1 MKAVLTRGPPATA
14 GGADKKVSM
23 VMETLYK
30 DIRYGLRGL
39 LKRPAFTL
47 VALVILA
54 LGIGA
59 NTAIFTLINAVVLK
73 PLPVTKPEELVL
85 FNDSASEGTRTS
97 DDGDINAGRW
107 DLFSYA
113 SYRYFREHD
122 GSFQELSAFRSGESR
137 LSVRPAEA
145 QAGESAQRASG
156 HLVSGNYFAVLG
168 VNAMQGRVLTNEDDL
183 PAAHP
188 AAVISNAYWKQ
199 KLDGDTQVVGK
210 NFLLNGTAFTIVG
223 VMPPEFFGT
232 RVRRSPDFWLPLA
245 FQPQIELRKSSLDS
259 RNVYW
264 LNLIGRLKPGIPIA
278 QAQAGVNVELRQ
290 FLTEQSGGQP
300 GDETRLAIQNSYVS
314 LAPGARGLSGLRFFY
329 SQALRML
336 MVIVALVLLIACAN
350 VGNLLLS
357 RAAAR
362 QAEISLR
369 QALGASRGRLIR
381 QLLTESLLLAFIG
394 GIAGVL
400 LAQWGVSILVARLA
414 ATSPLDVKPDAS
426 VLLFSFGISLVS
438 GVVFGIAPALRAT
451 KTDLTSALKE
461 KSAQGRRSRFNL
473 GSALVVTQVAV
484 SLVLLVGAGLF
495 ARSLINLQLE
505 ELGFDRDN
513 VLLASVDTRLAGYK
527 PTELSSVY
535 RQLYEQLSALPN
547 VRSASIASYSPMAGT
562 ATNSTITVRGYTPGK
577 DEDTSVSDIFIGPN
591 FSETLGVPL
600 LLGRELGLQDT
611 PASPKVAVVNQAFA
625 QFYFHDQNPIGRRLT
640 FEEDSDK
647 DDFEIV
653 GVIGDAKY
661 DSAKEKADKAV
672 FRPILQVQDQQAF
685 NNVFELRTVGDPLS
699 VSAEVRAA
707 IAQVNGKLPI
717 LNITSLRLQTDDAL
731 KQERLIAQ
739 LVSFFGLLGLLL
751 SCVGLYGIMAHAV
764 VRRTNEIGIRMA
776 LGAERRNIIWM
787 VLKESLVLVVF
798 GLVIGIPAAWA
809 AAHLISSQLFG
820 LNPSDPVSLLT
831 AALLLTVVAALAGY
845 LPARKASR
853 VNPLIALRYE

>member
-1 MKAVLTRGPPATA
+1 ML
-14 GGADKKVSM
+14 DS
-23 VMETLYK
+23 LWK
-30 DIRYGLRGL
+30 DIRYSWRGL
-39 LKRPAFTL
+39 LKRPAFSAI
-47 VALVILA
+47 ALVILA

-97 DDGDINAGRW
+97 DNGDINPGRW

-113 SYRYFREHD
+113 AYRYFREHD
-122 GSFQELSAFRSGESR
+122 DSFQELSAFRSGESR
-137 LSVRPAEA
+137 LSVRRGETLS
-145 QAGESAQRASG
+145 GESVQRASG
-156 HLVSGNYFAVLG
+156 HLVSGNYFSVLG

-199 KLDGDTQVVGK
+199 KLNEDPQVVGK
-210 NFLLNGTAFTIVG
+210 NVLLNGTSFTIVG
-223 VMPPEFFGT
+223 VMPPSFFGA

-245 FQPQIELRKSSLDS
+245 FQPQIELRKSSLDDK
-259 RNVYW
+259 NVYW
-264 LNLIGRLKPGIPIA
+264 LNLIGRLKSGIQIG
-278 QAQAGVNVELRQ
+278 QAQASVNSRLQQ

-300 GDETRLAIQNSYVS
+300 SDETRLAIQNSYVT
-314 LAPGARGLSGLRFFY
+314 LAPGGRGISGLRFFY

-369 QALGASRGRLIR
+369 QALGASRARLIR

-426 VLLFSFGISLVS
+426 VLLFTLGISFLS

-451 KTDLTSALKE
+451 QTDLTSALKE

-473 GSALVVTQVAV
+473 GSALVVIQVAV

-495 ARSLINLQLE
+495 ARSLINLQQE
-505 ELGFDRDN
+505 NLGFNRDN

-527 PTELSSVY
+527 PSELSSVY
-535 RQLYEQLSALPN
+535 RQLYERLSALPN
-547 VRSASIASYSPMAGT
+547 VRAASIASYSPMAGT
-562 ATNSTITVRGYTPGK
+562 NTNSTITVRGYTPAK

-600 LLGRELGLQDT
+600 LMGREIGLQDT
-611 PASPKVAVVNQAFA
+611 PTSAKVAVVNQAFV
-625 QFYFHDQNPIGRRLT
+625 QTYFRDQNPIGRRLT

-653 GVIGDAKY
+653 GVIGDSKY
-661 DSAKEKADKAV
+661 DSAKEKADKTV

-685 NNVFELRTVGDPLS
+685 NNVFELRTDGDPLS

-707 IAQVNGKLPI
+707 IAQVNDKLPV
-717 LNITSLRLQTDDAL
+717 LNITSLRLQTDEAL

-776 LGAERRNIIWM
+776 LGAERGNIIWM
-787 VLKESLVLVVF
+787 VLKESLLLVAF
-798 GLVIGIPAAWA
+798 GLVVGIPAAWA

-820 LNPSDPVSLLT
+820 LNPSDPITLLT

-853 VNPLIALRYE
+853 VNPLVALRYE

>member
-1 MKAVLTRGPPATA
+1 
-14 GGADKKVSM
+14 
-23 VMETLYK
+23 METLFK

-39 LKRPAFTL
+39 LKRPAFSA

-73 PLPVTKPEELVL
+73 PLPVSKPEELVL

-97 DDGDINAGRW
+97 DDGDINPGRW

-122 GSFQELSAFRSGESR
+122 ASFQDLSAFRSGESR
-137 LSVRPAEA
+137 LSVRRADAQSGEA
-145 QAGESAQRASG
+145 AQRASG

-168 VNAMQGRVLTNEDDL
+168 VNATAGRVLTNEDDT
-183 PAAHP
+183 PSAHP

-199 KLDGDTQVVGK
+199 KLNGDAQIVGK

-223 VMPPEFFGT
+223 VMPPSFFGT
-232 RVRRSPDFWLPLA
+232 RVRRSPDYWLPLA
-245 FQPQIELRKSSLDS
+245 FQPQIELRKSSLDNK
-259 RNVYW
+259 NVYW
-264 LNLIGRLKPGIPIA
+264 LNMIGRLKPGFQIG
-278 QAQAGVNVELRQ
+278 QAQAGVNAELRQ
-290 FLTEQSGGQP
+290 YLTEQAGSQL

-381 QLLTESLLLAFIG
+381 QLLTESLLLALIG
-394 GIAGVL
+394 GLAGIL
-400 LAQWGVSILVARLA
+400 LAQWGVSVLVARLA
-414 ATSPLDVKPDAS
+414 ATSPLDVKPDAA
-426 VLLFSFGISLVS
+426 VLLFTLGISFVS

-461 KSAQGRRSRFNL
+461 KSAAGRRSRFNL

-495 ARSLINLQLE
+495 ARSLINLQQE
-505 ELGFDRDN
+505 DLGFNRDN

-527 PTELSSVY
+527 PAELSSVY
-535 RQLYEQLSALPN
+535 RQLYDRLSSLPN
-547 VRSASIASYSPMAGT
+547 VRSASIASYSPMAGS
-562 ATNSTITVRGYTPGK
+562 ATNSTVTVRGYTPNK
-577 DEDTSVSDIFIGPN
+577 NEDMSVADIFIGPD

-600 LLGRELGLQDT
+600 LMGREIGLQDT
-611 PASPKVAVVNQAFA
+611 PTSARVAVVNQAFA
-625 QFYFHDQNPIGRRLT
+625 HAFFHDQNPIGRRLT

-653 GVIGDAKY
+653 GVIGDSKY
-661 DSAKEKADKAV
+661 DNAKEKADRSV
-672 FRPILQVQDQQAF
+672 FRPILQVQDQQTF

-699 VSAEVRAA
+699 VSAEVRGA
-707 IAQVNGKLPI
+707 IAQVNDKLPI
-717 LNITSLRLQTDDAL
+717 LNITSLRLQTDEAL

-739 LVSFFGLLGLLL
+739 LVSFFGVLGLLL

-787 VLKESLVLVVF
+787 VLKESLLLVAF

-820 LNPSDPVSLLT
+820 LNPSDPITLAT